1 MKKLLFT
8 SFIILMSTMLHAQLS
23 RIEGKW
29 FTIDEDG
36 NKKSLV
42 KITKNS
48 SGVYEGVILKLY
60 TGNPDR
66 KCDKCPGSQKNMPIV
81 GLKIIT
87 DMKVDGKKISGGSI
101 LDPATGKI
109 YSCTISFDQDKGKLK
124 VRGSLDK
131 SGIIGRTQYWE
142 FAGSV
147 D

>member
-1 MKKLLFT
+1 
-8 SFIILMSTMLHAQLS
+8 
-23 RIEGKW
+23 
-29 FTIDEDG
+29 
-36 NKKSLV
+36 
-42 KITKNS
+42 
-48 SGVYEGVILKLY
+48 
-60 TGNPDR
+60 
-66 KCDKCPGSQKNMPIV
+66 MPIV